1 MGLMEKIM
9 DFFDERYFRYVDTP
23 GWKSTVPSNMKEFL
37 EGVMKKPVPD
47 YATNPMYCLGGLAFT
62 AFLMQIVTGILLGMY
77 YKPTPEEAYNS
88 VKFIMQEVYM
98 GSLIRSMHAWGSNI
112 FIAAIVLHTFRIFYT
127 GSYKKPRELTW
138 VLGVSVLGLSLFT
151 GFTGYLLPWDQLS
164 YWATTVGLQIAGTV
178 PVVGETIVQ
187 LLQGGTT
194 IGPNTLSRFYV
205 LHIVVL
211 PLAIFSILGIKFL
224 MIRRQ
229 GISGGF

>member
-1 MGLMEKIM
+1 MGLVEKIM

-77 YKPTPEEAYNS
+77 YKSTPDEAYNS
-88 VKFIMQEVYM
+88 VKFIMQEVYL

-112 FIAAIVLHTFRIFYT
+112 FIAAIVLHTFRIFFT

-164 YWATTVGLQIAGTV
+164 YWATTVGLQIGGTV
-178 PVVGETIVQ
+178 PFVGETIVQ

-211 PLAIFSILGIKFL
+211 PLAIFGILLLKFL